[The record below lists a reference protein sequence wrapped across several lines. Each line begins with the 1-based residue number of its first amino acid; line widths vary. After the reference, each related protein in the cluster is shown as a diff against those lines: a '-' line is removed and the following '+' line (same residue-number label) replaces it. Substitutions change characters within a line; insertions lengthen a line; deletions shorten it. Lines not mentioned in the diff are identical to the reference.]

1 MKREALDW
9 DSDWVCQVCQRSV
22 PGEDIVRE
30 VDQIDEE
37 LAEVDTTD
45 TEKLEGTTYDL
56 LTID

>member
-30 VDQIDEE
+30 VDRIEEE
-37 LAEVDTTD
+37 LAEVDKTD
-45 TEKLEGTTYDL
+45 TEKLVGKAFNL

>member
-9 DSDWVCQVCQRSV
+9 DSDWVCQVCQISV
-22 PGEDIVRE
+22 PGEDIVRD
-30 VDQIDEE
+30 VDRIEEE